1 MRDDII
7 LGVKKALPLDGY
19 KIWVEFEDG
28 FKKSV
33 SIEPFIKNGISSA
46 LRNVDYFKSFK
57 IENGYICWD
66 NGYDIC
72 PVTLREFIN

>member
-1 MRDDII
+1 MNVDII
-7 LGVKKALPLDGY
+7 SGVKSAIPLEGY

-28 FKKSV
+28 FNKAISL
-33 SIEPFIKNGISSA
+33 EPFIKNGVSA
-46 LRNVDYFKSFK
+46 ALKDHSYFKSFK

-72 PVTLREFIN
+72 PVTLREYLK

>member
-46 LRNVDYFKSFK
+46 W
-57 IENGYICWD
+57 I
-66 NGYDIC
+66 
-72 PVTLREFIN
+72 